1 MCPYC
6 YWDTAN
12 IKFACPKETDLDSL
26 IHQLKD
32 SANKG
37 FMKKMYDHLQNKLK
51 ENEGMTFESK
61 IKSIKNI

>member
-12 IKFACPKETDLDSL
+12 IKFACQKETDLDGL

-32 SANKG
+32 STNKG
-37 FMKKMYDHLQNKLK
+37 LLKKMYDHVQLKLK
-51 ENEGMTFESK
+51 ENEGLSIDSK
-61 IKSIKNI
+61 NNII

>member
-12 IKFACPKETDLDSL
+12 IKFACQKETDLDGL

-32 SANKG
+32 STNKG
-37 FMKKMYDHLQNKLK
+37 LLKKMYDHVQLKLK
-51 ENEGMTFESK
+51 ENEGLSNDSK
-61 IKSIKNI
+61 NNII